1 MSAASRDQVSTDS
14 GNAAQETEAQQEDN
28 NVTKSESAES
38 EGELPLDQ
46 VFEILKNQ
54 RRREVLQ
61 YLRDSEDEVTLG
73 EVAEH
78 IAAIEND
85 TTVDAISSSERK
97 RVYVGLYQCHLP
109 KMDDMNIVSFNQNRG
124 RIELAENAAQLEP
137 FIEED
142 SDESRAWY
150 QYYAGIAGGAGV
162 LFAAT
167 QVAGIG
173 SALASSVLLVGLV
186 VAIGVCAALHNY
198 ESRTDDEDE

>member
-1 MSAASRDQVSTDS
+1 MSAASRDRVSADS
-14 GNAAQETEAQQEDN
+14 GTATQETEQERDGSS
-28 NVTKSESAES
+28 VDAGDSGGS
-38 EGELPLDQ
+38 EGDLPLDQ
-46 VFEILKNQ
+46 VFEILKNR

-61 YLRDSEDEVTLG
+61 YLRESENEVTLG

-137 FIEED
+137 FIEE
-142 SDESRAWY
+142 ESEERLDWY
-150 QYYAGIAGGAGV
+150 KYYAGIAAI
-162 LFAAT
+162 
-167 QVAGIG
+167 AGILFLG
-173 SALASSVLLVGLV
+173 TVAAGISSALTSTLILAGMVGAV
-186 VAIGVCAALHNY
+186 GTCAAMHTY
-198 ESRTDDEDE
+198 AERDEDEAE

>member
-1 MSAASRDQVSTDS
+1 MSAASRDRVSADS
-14 GNAAQETEAQQEDN
+14 GTATQETEQERDGSS
-28 NVTKSESAES
+28 VEAGDSGGS
-38 EGELPLDQ
+38 EGDLPLDQ
-46 VFEILKNQ
+46 VFEILKNR

-61 YLRDSEDEVTLG
+61 YLRESENEVTLG

-137 FIEED
+137 FIEE
-142 SDESRAWY
+142 ESEERLEWY
-150 QYYAGIAGGAGV
+150 KYYAGIAAI
-162 LFAAT
+162 
-167 QVAGIG
+167 AGILFLG
-173 SALASSVLLVGLV
+173 TVAAGISSALTSTLILAGMVGAV
-186 VAIGVCAALHNY
+186 GTCAVMHTYA
-198 ESRTDDEDE
+198 ERDEDEAE